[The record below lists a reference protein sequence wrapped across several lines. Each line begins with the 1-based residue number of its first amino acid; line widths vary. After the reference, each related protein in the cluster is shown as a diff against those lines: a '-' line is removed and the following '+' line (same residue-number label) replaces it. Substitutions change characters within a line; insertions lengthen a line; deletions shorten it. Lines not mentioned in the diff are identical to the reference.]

1 MRLLLFLYIILGG
14 TCRIAG
20 QELYF
25 PPIFSE
31 TWETIPPSSLGW
43 CDDRI
48 DSLYDLLEDNNTKA
62 FIILKDGK
70 IVLEKYFGTFRQ
82 DSVWYWASAGKSL
95 TSCLVGIAKQ
105 EGLLELTDPTSQY
118 LGEGWTSCTPEQEA
132 AITIWNQITMTTG
145 LDDYVEDNH
154 CTLDTCLVYKANPG
168 TRWAYHNAP
177 YTLLDGVIAA
187 ATGQTINAYF
197 NQKIR
202 NVTGITGLFIPI
214 DYNNVFFST
223 PRSMARFG
231 LWMLARGNWNGTQ
244 VMTDTAYVRQM
255 TTTSQEL
262 NKSYGYL
269 WWLNGKESYM
279 LPTLQFVF
287 PGTLMPHA
295 PDDMFSA
302 LGKNG
307 QYINVVPSLN
317 MVVIRMGNAP
327 DGNEVPVT
335 LNDEIWAYINALDC
349 ATTATS
355 EGDPQK
361 NQLDVYPNPTSGDF
375 TVSLPGETFDVHVYD
390 LHGQEIYSKM
400 ACLDHAQVSGL
411 PNGGM
416 YLLSVVSGKGIL
428 TKRLVS
434 VKE

>member
-1 MRLLLFLYIILGG
+1 MRIRILLGFLILGW
-14 TCRIAG
+14 TRIAG
-20 QELYF
+20 QQLYF
-25 PPIFSE
+25 PPLFSE
-31 TWETIPPSSLGW
+31 TWETLPPSTLGW
-43 CDDRI
+43 CDERI

-70 IVLEKYFGTFRQ
+70 IVLEKYFGTFQR
-82 DSVWYWASAGKSL
+82 DSIWYWASAGKSL

-118 LGEGWTSCTPEQEA
+118 LGDGWTACTPEQEA

-145 LDDYVEDNH
+145 LDDYVEENH
-154 CTLDTCLVYKANPG
+154 CTLDTCLIYKADPG

-187 ATGQTINAYF
+187 ATGQSINTYF

-202 NVTGITGLFIPI
+202 NQTGITGLFIPI

-231 LWMLARGNWNGTQ
+231 LWMLARGQWNGTQ
-244 VMTDTAYVRQM
+244 VMTDTAYITQM
-255 TTTSQEL
+255 TSTSQDL
-262 NKSYGYL
+262 NKAYGYL

-287 PGTLMPHA
+287 PGSLMPHA

-307 QYINVVPSLN
+307 QYINVVPSQN

-335 LNDEIWAYINALDC
+335 LNDEIWAYIQNLDC
-349 ATTATS
+349 GTTATDDAQS
-355 EGDPQK
+355 SRD
-361 NQLDVYPNPTSGDF
+361 QLHVYPNPAAVDF
-375 TVSLPGETFDVHVYD
+375 TVNLPGETFDVHIYD
-390 LHGQEIYSKM
+390 LHGREVYNKTACFDHTQVPQLPASGIYI
-400 ACLDHAQVSGL
+400 
-411 PNGGM
+411 
-416 YLLSVVSGKGIL
+416 LSVVSGQNL
-428 TKRLVS
+428 RV
-434 VKE
+434 VKVISQL

>member
-1 MRLLLFLYIILGG
+1 MRILFLLAAVMCLRGMG
-14 TCRIAG
+14 IA
-20 QELYF
+20 QTLYF
-25 PPIFSE
+25 PPL
-31 TWETIPPSSLGW
+31 TGTAWETIAPGELGW

-70 IVLEKYFGTFRQ
+70 IVLEKYFGTFQR
-82 DSVWYWASAGKSL
+82 DSIWYWASAGKSL
-95 TSCLVGIAKQ
+95 TSCLVGIANQ
-105 EGLLELTDPTSQY
+105 EGLLNLTDPTSQY
-118 LGEGWTSCTPEQEA
+118 LGEGWTACTPEQEA

-145 LDDYVEDNH
+145 LDDYVEENH
-154 CTLDTCLVYKANPG
+154 CTLDTCLIYKADPG

-177 YTLLDGVIAA
+177 YTLLDGVIEA

-197 NQKIR
+197 NHKVR
-202 NVTGITGLFIPI
+202 NQTGITGLFIPI

-231 LWMLARGNWNGTQ
+231 LWMLGRGVWNGNA
-244 VMTDTAYVRQM
+244 VLTDTAYYRQM
-255 TTTSQEL
+255 TTTSQAL

-335 LNDEIWAYINALDC
+335 LNDEIWAYIQQLDC
-349 ATTATS
+349 GTTALQDQQS
-355 EGDPQK
+355 Q
-361 NQLDVYPNPTSGDF
+361 NLQINIFPNPTSGEF
-375 TVSLPGETFDVHVYD
+375 QVSLPGVDFDIHIHDLQGRKVYTRTD
-390 LHGQEIYSKM
+390 CSDQAIVPK
-400 ACLDHAQVSGL
+400 L
-411 PNGGM
+411 PADGI
-416 YLLSVVSGKGIL
+416 YLLSVVCSDGLYTYKVVNG
-428 TKRLVS
+428 
-434 VKE
+434 E